1 MVWSFELAALS
12 HADEAVP
19 RLEQQLMSA
28 AHDPVA
34 VPASLLPPLLLPP
47 APASN
52 PHWLEHAPVAA
63 PA

>member
-1 MVWSFELAALS
+1 
-12 HADEAVP
+12 
-19 RLEQQLMSA
+19 MSA